1 MLRGHGGI
9 AVLWHGGIAVLC
21 GGARSSMPRG
31 IAVVCAV
38 QVFRACVLEVYPL
51 SNSSLRAR
59 RRLPWILSKC
69 GVSLGKSTYI
79 YIYMRIYT
87 YIYIYIQYPW
97 RSGWRSI
104 PGLNA
109 GAAVRLGRDG
119 QLASLETRH
128 DVAVRWRGRVSVGDQ
143 TTPPPLSWEYIYT
156 SPRSRCVRQVIPE
169 PYPAY
174 SRYGLSGG
182 CVHRVF
188 GLPCG
193 RKHPFFGGGFPAGR
207 VPGYLAV

>member
-79 YIYMRIYT
+79 YIYICVYIHT
-87 YIYIYIQYPW
+87 YIYIYTVSLAQRLEVYPRPECRCCRTPW
-97 RSGWRSI
+97 AGRATGELGDAPRCRRPLAR
-104 PGLNA
+104 PG
-109 GAAVRLGRDG
+109 
-119 QLASLETRH
+119 
-128 DVAVRWRGRVSVGDQ
+128 
-143 TTPPPLSWEYIYT
+143 
-156 SPRSRCVRQVIPE
+156 
-169 PYPAY
+169 
-174 SRYGLSGG
+174 
-182 CVHRVF
+182 
-188 GLPCG
+188 
-193 RKHPFFGGGFPAGR
+193 FGGRPDDRPPVARSKYFCCI
-207 VPGYLAV
+207 LAATMP